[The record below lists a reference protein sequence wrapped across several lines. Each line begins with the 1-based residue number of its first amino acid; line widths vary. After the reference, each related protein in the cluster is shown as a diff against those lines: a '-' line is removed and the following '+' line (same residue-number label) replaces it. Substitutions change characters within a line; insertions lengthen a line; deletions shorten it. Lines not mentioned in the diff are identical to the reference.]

1 MKHKTTARAI
11 KQNYG
16 TIISVGYCALQH
28 LLRDERPTAY
38 AAGVYGWNFDLY
50 DIDGVAICTG
60 YRGMPGVDAPY
71 ELVKEYET
79 KSQERA
85 PNEKGVF
92 DFTASRRREL
102 IREFISKCID
112 AAQKPK
118 ARKTRTDGV
127 KWDQ

>member
-11 KQNYG
+11 RQNYG
-16 TIISVGYCALQH
+16 TIIRVGYCDLQH

-71 ELVKEYET
+71 ELVKEYD
-79 KSQERA
+79 R
-85 PNEKGVF
+85 EKAYSIAF
-92 DFTASRRREL
+92 FASDPRKAL
-102 IREFISKCID
+102 LREFISKCID

-118 ARKTRTDGV
+118 ARTRKTRTV
-127 KWDQ
+127 